1 MAGKTPEFEDGPLAP
16 EADTAVSD
24 AIVRLAVELRAE
36 GVAAT
41 RGAVAVAPARGRF
54 RSGVGP
60 STEERLQRFVGVWS
74 PETLSGAEDT
84 APERTRTFSTEQD
97 ARRVLGVEPAAP
109 ADEEEEPPLLLTL
122 ATVVILALGL
132 AALFLA
138 ASDLRDLAGLGG

>member
-1 MAGKTPEFEDGPLAP
+1 MAGKTPEFDDGPLAP

-24 AIVRLAVELRAE
+24 AIDRLAGELRAE

-41 RGAVAVAPARGRF
+41 QGAVAVPPAQGRF
-54 RSGVGP
+54 RRRVGP
-60 STEERLQRFVGVWS
+60 NTEERLQRFVGVWS
-74 PETLSGAEDT
+74 PETLNGAEDT

-97 ARRVLGVEPAAP
+97 ARRVLGPDPSSSED
-109 ADEEEEPPLLLTL
+109 DEDEPPLLLTL

-138 ASDLRDLAGLGG
+138 ASDLRDLVGLGG